1 MQYLP
6 KPLLLIGLI
15 LALGLSVWLFSLNMA
30 QQGQIKQNLSQI
42 KELQEKLSKCTA
54 TSNTISIRKI
64 KGKNATDIS
73 QRLQT
78 LKTPLVDSL
87 QILAPLDKWQNVCDT
102 LGVVA
107 WFCEM
112 GYRDRQMY
120 ERLSKK

>member
-15 LALGLSVWLFSLNMA
+15 LALSLSVWLFSLNTA
-30 QQGQIKQNLSQI
+30 QKGQIKQNLSQI

-87 QILAPLDKWQNVCDT
+87 QTLAPLDKWQNVCDT

-112 GYRDRQMY
+112 SYRDRQMY

>member
-6 KPLLLIGLI
+6 KPALLIALI

-30 QQGQIKQNLSQI
+30 QESQIKQNLSQI
-42 KELQEKLSKCTA
+42 KELQEKLSKCNA

-73 QRLQT
+73 QI
-78 LKTPLVDSL
+78 LKNERSSVDSL
-87 QILAPLDKWQNVCDT
+87 QALAPLDKWQNACDT

>member
-1 MQYLP
+1 MDYLP
-6 KPLLLIGLI
+6 KPVILIALI
-15 LALGLSVWLFSLNMA
+15 LALGLSVWLFSLNTA
-30 QQGQIKQNLSQI
+30 QKGQIKQNLSQI

-73 QRLQT
+73 QT
-78 LKTPLVDSL
+78 LKTIKTSSIDSL
-87 QILAPLDKWQNVCDT
+87 QALAPLDKWQNACDT

>member
-15 LALGLSVWLFSLNMA
+15 LVLGLSVWLFSLNTA
-30 QQGQIKQNLSQI
+30 QKGQIKQNLSQI

-78 LKTPLVDSL
+78 LKIPTNTTPDSL
-87 QILAPLDKWQNVCDT
+87 ELVNPLPCDT

>member
-6 KPLLLIGLI
+6 KPLLLIALI
-15 LALGLSVWLFSLNMA
+15 LALGLSVWLFSLNTA
-30 QQGQIKQNLSQI
+30 QESQIKQNLSQI
-42 KELQEKLSKCTA
+42 KELQEKLSKCNA

-73 QRLQT
+73 QI
-78 LKTPLVDSL
+78 LKNERSSVDSL
-87 QILAPLDKWQNVCDT
+87 QALAPLDKWQNACDT

>member
-1 MQYLP
+1 MDYLP
-6 KPLLLIGLI
+6 KPVILIALI
-15 LALGLSVWLFSLNMA
+15 LALGLSVWLFSLNTA
-30 QQGQIKQNLSQI
+30 QKGQIKQNLSQI

-54 TSNTISIRKI
+54 ISNTISIRKI

-73 QRLQT
+73 QI
-78 LKTPLVDSL
+78 LKNERSSVDSL
-87 QILAPLDKWQNVCDT
+87 QALVPLDKWQNACDT